1 MQALLIA
8 HALLVK
14 FDNTGGEIILVE
26 AVACDPAG
34 CAGILEQALQERQ
47 FAGLESIC

>member
-1 MQALLIA
+1 MQTLLIA

-34 CAGILEQALQERQ
+34 CAGIHEQALQERE
-47 FAGLESIC
+47 FAGFESIC